1 MTDVEVPSE
10 NKATI
15 LSPSHLFR
23 IALATKG
30 LLPCNHRNTKSSGS
44 PWYSESLGK
53 FSFYNRH
60 LVRLLCNKAGV
71 SDVTRISTEIEIC
84 VRAEIAEEELGV
96 KLVASTSC
104 HDLPG
109 HEIFKVCVALEQD
122 LHEIV
127 GELASTGK
135 GELLIPWDDLSLSGI
150 LSTNKLFEGFFL
162 LSSPEERLKIESL
175 LKLAPCP
182 FDPAPSNS
190 FNQIPPSYIRLGDQ
204 TTVFTN
210 WQRQLYEAKM
220 RKV

>member
-1 MTDVEVPSE
+1 MTDIEVASE
-10 NKATI
+10 NKVRI

-23 IALATKG
+23 MALAAKG
-30 LLPCNHRNTKSSGS
+30 LLPCNHRNAKCSDG

-60 LVRLLCNKAGV
+60 LVRLLCNKVGV

-96 KLVASTSC
+96 RLVASASC
-104 HDLPG
+104 QDLPG
-109 HEIFKVCVALEQD
+109 HEIFKVCAALERD

-127 GELASTGK
+127 GELASTEK

-162 LSSPEERLKIESL
+162 ISSQEERLMIESL
-175 LKLAPCP
+175 LKLVPCP

-204 TTVFTN
+204 PTVFTN
-210 WQRQLYEAKM
+210 WQRQLHKVKM
-220 RKV
+220 REV